1 MPKKK
6 VKSKTKPKENNQ
18 PRKTAPLWWI
28 AVITIILISFFL
40 LQSKTNGKQNLTL
53 YEVKTT
59 DVVDR
64 VILQGVVRP
73 KQSSDLSFEI
83 NGQIDNIYVDEG
95 DYLDKGDTVAILKN
109 ETTLAEIEKAKADVA
124 LNQAK
129 LNEIVRG
136 SRQEEGAIVSNK
148 VEKLEQELL
157 DTIKKYDAEV
167 EEKQKNLLTT
177 DLEAYTSDIDED
189 ATPPTITGQY
199 KNQTEGSYV
208 ISVYSSDSK
217 SGFSYRL
224 SGLEDGVY
232 SAPVSSPGPLGS
244 HGLFIQFHEGQKYNN
259 TVWEVSIP
267 NQRSESYISLLGDL
281 TSSKKERDLA
291 ISSAT
296 TLLEQ
301 AKKEEEL
308 DNAGSS
314 PEEIAIGEANLQR
327 AKADLKLLQ
336 VELDKHILKTPFS
349 GVISKKFYEPG
360 EVIAAKDTVV
370 SLLGEGGYE
379 ISVNVPEIDVQ
390 RIEEGQMV
398 DVTLDAFGENIVF
411 TAVNRRVNPTES
423 IVDGVSVY
431 EAIYDFSDVNH
442 QVKSGMTANVS
453 IILDSVKD
461 AIAIP
466 YYLIKT
472 DNNDKEYVEVFVNE
486 RKEKIYIETGLRGH
500 DNMVEIKN
508 GLSSNDLVIDN
519 GVEE

>member
-6 VKSKTKPKENNQ
+6 VKSKTKSKENNQ

-28 AVITIILISFFL
+28 AGITVILISFFL
-40 LQSKTNGKQNLTL
+40 LQGKTNGKSNLSF
-53 YEVKTT
+53 YEVKT
-59 DVVDR
+59 VDIVDK
-64 VILQGVVRP
+64 VILQGVVKP

-83 NGQIDNIYVDEG
+83 SGQIDQIYVDEG
-95 DYLDKGDTVAILKN
+95 DYVDKGDTIAILKN
-109 ETTLAEIEKAKADVA
+109 KTTLAEIEKAKADVT

-129 LNEIVRG
+129 LNEIIRG

-157 DTIKKYDAEV
+157 NTIKKYDAEV

-177 DLEAYTSDIDED
+177 GLEAYTSDIDED

-199 KNQTEGSYV
+199 QNQTEGSYI

-224 SGLEDGVY
+224 SGLEDGIY
-232 SAPVSSPGPLGS
+232 SAAVSSPGPLGS

-281 TSSKKERDLA
+281 NSSKKERDLA
-291 ISSAT
+291 VSAAT

-301 AKKEEEL
+301 AIKEEEL
-308 DNAGSS
+308 DDAGSS
-314 PEEIAIGEANLQR
+314 QEEIAIGEANLQR

-336 VELDKHILKTPFS
+336 VELDKHTLKAPFS
-349 GVISKKFYEPG
+349 GIVSKKFYEPG
-360 EVIAAKDTVV
+360 EVVAAKDTVV

-379 ISVNVPEIDVQ
+379 ISVNVPEIDIK
-390 RIEEGQMV
+390 RIEAGQMV
-398 DVTLDAFGENIVF
+398 DVTLDAFGENIIF
-411 TAVNRRVNPTES
+411 TAINRRVNPTES

-431 EAIYDFSDVNH
+431 EAIYDFNDVNQ

-453 IILDSVKD
+453 IVLSEAENVL
-461 AIAIP
+461 AIP
-466 YYLIKT
+466 YYLINT
-472 DNNDKEYVEVFVNE
+472 DSTDKEYVEAYINE
-486 RKEKIYIETGLRGH
+486 KKEKAYVETGLRGH
-500 DNMVEIKN
+500 DNMVEIKK
-508 GLSSNDLVIDN
+508 GLSKGDLVIDN
-519 GVEE
+519 GLN